1 MKTVHIVKSAAKFIQ
16 LHTNQSYQE
25 SKIEAEEIF
34 MHVLGINKPKIYSN
48 ISISITKNEHN
59 QINYILDKRKKE
71 IPLSYI
77 LKKHLF
83 YQMLIKNLIFQLLL
97 MFMKVINVKKLRMSL
112 ILFKYLLSCV
122 DKLTY

>member
-1 MKTVHIVKSAAKFIQ
+1 MKTVHLVNSAAKFIQ

-34 MHVLGINKPKIYSN
+34 MYVLGINKPKIYSN
-48 ISISITKNEHN
+48 TSISITENERN
-59 QINYILDKRKKE
+59 QISYILDKRKKE

-83 YQMLIKNLIFQLLL
+83 YQNEFFVDENVLIPRSETEDIIDQIIIQGL
-97 MFMKVINVKKLRMSL
+97 SL
-112 ILFKYLLSCV
+112 IHI
-122 DKLTY
+122 